1 MKAIVHDTYGSPD
14 VLALKDI
21 DRPVPERNE
30 VLVRVHAAGLHVGD
44 CFGVRGRPLPIRLVT
59 GLVKPRRGIPGH
71 DVAGMVEAVGS
82 DVTLFEPGA
91 EVFGGCT
98 GSCAEYVCVRQDRL
112 APKPDGPTM
121 EQAGGIAASGRPPL
135 AALSGAGQVEVGR
148 PGVGD

>member
-91 EVFGGCT
+91 EGFGGCT
-98 GSCAEYVCVRQDRL
+98 GPCAPEVWVPTKP
-112 APKPDGPTM
+112 APPPP
-121 EQAGGIAASGRPPL
+121 AG
-135 AALSGAGQVEVGR
+135 
-148 PGVGD
+148 